1 MRLTEWKH
9 GRRIGQNCT
18 ALPPGQSLSP
28 LKQQAPC
35 IRAPPPPPPCHRDA
49 CVQRAERR
57 HPREGR
63 LVSPLPG
70 EGTRSWDKGMGTLK
84 TSKSRSKAHTLVF
97 PWLYNP
103 HFGSLF
109 LHEQN
114 WDQCKS
120 PKLTAQ
126 IGPREGG
133 EGRMLDI
140 PPRGRKLSKVSLPRS
155 VRGGGGSCL

>member
-1 MRLTEWKH
+1 METWKKNRPELH
-9 GRRIGQNCT
+9 RPPSRTVFIPSEAACSLHPSPSSPT
-18 ALPPGQSLSP
+18 TLP
-28 LKQQAPC
+28 
-35 IRAPPPPPPCHRDA
+35 
-49 CVQRAERR
+49 QRCLCPEVAERR